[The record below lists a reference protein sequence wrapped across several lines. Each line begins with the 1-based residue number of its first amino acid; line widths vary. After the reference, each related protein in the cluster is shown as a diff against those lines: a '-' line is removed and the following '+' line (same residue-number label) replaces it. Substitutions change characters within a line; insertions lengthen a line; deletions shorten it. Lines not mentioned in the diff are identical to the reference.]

1 MDTQPQ
7 YGNILK
13 ALGGNQ
19 GQQGVQQSGA
29 LTLQQQADNYTT
41 FQSLMNKGV
50 YLPDLLRHID
60 DLEAKVS
67 EMKPARQ
74 ELDLELFAVMESA
87 VKNDPDVKIVRQR
100 MYDEKTRVIT
110 DICMQDQKYREAVDG
125 YRRAVNAAYIRQKE
139 QASERTGTPEVRQ
152 DPTGSVQNQ
161 EGISDGEE
169 TR

>member
-7 YGNILK
+7 YNNILK

-19 GQQGVQQSGA
+19 GQQAQTGG

-41 FQSLMNKGV
+41 FQNLMNKGI
-50 YLPDLLRHID
+50 YLPDLLKRID
-60 DLEAKVS
+60 DLESKVS

-74 ELDLELFAVMESA
+74 EMDLELFAVMESA
-87 VKNDPDVKIVRQR
+87 VKNDPDVKVIRQR

-110 DICMQDQKYREAVDG
+110 DICMQDQKFREAVDG

-139 QASERTGTPEVRQ
+139 QTSERAGTPEVRAHSE
-152 DPTGSVQNQ
+152 GSVQNQ
-161 EGISDGEE
+161 EGLSVCEE
-169 TR
+169 TQ

>member
-7 YGNILK
+7 YNNILK

-29 LTLQQQADNYTT
+29 LTLQQQSDNYTT
-41 FQSLMNKGV
+41 FQNLMNKGV
-50 YLPDLLRHID
+50 YLPDLLRRID

-74 ELDLELFAVMESA
+74 EMDLELFAVMESA
-87 VKNDPDVKIVRQR
+87 VKNDPDVKVIRQR

-110 DICMQDQKYREAVDG
+110 DICMQDQRYREAVDG

-139 QASERTGTPEVRQ
+139 QTSERAGTSEVRAHSE
-152 DPTGSVQNQ
+152 GSVQNQ
-161 EGISDGEE
+161 EGLSDGEE

>member
-7 YGNILK
+7 YSNILK

-50 YLPDLLRHID
+50 YLPDLLKRID
-60 DLEAKVS
+60 DLEARVS

-74 ELDLELFAVMESA
+74 EMDLELFAVMESA
-87 VKNDPDVKIVRQR
+87 VKNDPDVKIIRQR

-110 DICMQDQKYREAVDG
+110 DICMQDQKFREAVDG

-139 QASERTGTPEVRQ
+139 QATERTETPEVRQ
-152 DPTGSVQNQ
+152 DPAGSVQTQ
-161 EGISDGEE
+161 EGLSDGEE
-169 TR
+169 AQ